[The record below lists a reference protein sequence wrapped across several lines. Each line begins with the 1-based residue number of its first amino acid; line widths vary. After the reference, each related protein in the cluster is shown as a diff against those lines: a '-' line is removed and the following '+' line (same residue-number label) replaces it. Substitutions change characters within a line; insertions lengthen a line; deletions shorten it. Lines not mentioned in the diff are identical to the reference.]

1 MDKIP
6 TQKEL
11 IELAKLLATPID
23 FESLENA
30 GVIERHG
37 AWFKLLD
44 FNALPKHAWQQARAI
59 KSDSKGNNYIQF
71 PKSWEKAQQFYKR
84 MTGKDYNE

>member
-1 MDKIP
+1 MAKIP

-37 AWFKLLD
+37 TWFKLLD
-44 FNALPKHAWQQARAI
+44 FKALPEHAWQQARAI
-59 KSDSKGNNYIQF
+59 KSDDKGNNYIQF
-71 PKSWEKAQQFYKR
+71 PKSWKKAQQLYKR